1 VPKAILC
8 ISAHWETSG
17 TQVTS
22 AERPETIHDFG
33 GFPEKLY
40 QVHYPAPGS
49 PALAAQVVET
59 VKHARVTES
68 LEWGLDHG
76 AWSILCRMF
85 PRADVPVVQ
94 LSLAQNTDPAVH
106 FAIGKELHQFR
117 SCGVLIVCSGNIV
130 HNLGMV
136 KWQDIAFDWAS
147 AFDEKIAG
155 LIRDRKFDNLVQY
168 EKLGREA
175 LLAIPTNEH
184 YLPLLYALAASDN
197 QDQISFFAKKV
208 TMGSMSM
215 RSVRIG

>member
-1 VPKAILC
+1 
-8 ISAHWETSG
+8 
-17 TQVTS
+17 
-22 AERPETIHDFG
+22 
-33 GFPEKLY
+33 
-40 QVHYPAPGS
+40 
-49 PALAAQVVET
+49 
-59 VKHARVTES
+59 
-68 LEWGLDHG
+68 
-76 AWSILCRMF
+76 
-85 PRADVPVVQ
+85 
-94 LSLAQNTDPAVH
+94 
-106 FAIGKELHQFR
+106 
-117 SCGVLIVCSGNIV
+117 
-130 HNLGMV
+130 MV